1 MKTKF
6 SGILTLLLAF
16 VLQLSFAQEKTISGK
31 VTDQNGLPLPGTT
44 VLVKGTANGT
54 STDFDGNYSIKANIG
69 ETLAFSFIGYTTKEI
84 VVNDSSTIDVVLNE
98 DASTLEEVI
107 ITGTASGRS
116 IKELSF
122 ALGQVNN
129 ELLDNVPAT
138 SAGQALQGKISG
150 ISVSPSG
157 GQPGSDVN
165 IQLRTANSI
174 STGQNPLIILDGVI
188 LEGGLADINTE
199 DIDRIEVAKGAAGAS
214 LYGSR
219 AANGVIQIFSK
230 RGKYGDK
237 VNVTYRSEI
246 GWRNANAEY
255 DLATTHKFL
264 MLPDGSNFDLS
275 TGSRQLDPDGFA
287 DNPYPSGSPLYN
299 NQDRVLQTGQFN
311 THFASVNGG
320 SENTRYLFSYSR
332 LDDEGIFKEVDTY
345 RRDNFRLN
353 LDTKL
358 SEKLNLK
365 TSMFYGNSRRDAAIN
380 SGSTASILF
389 ATLMTEPI
397 HDMLAPNE
405 EDGSPYNYDFDTID
419 GNNRNPLY
427 TLANNDREERRNR
440 VLGNIALDYKVTPWL
455 TLNGSYSYDYENNA
469 FEDYIPKGY
478 LSDSPDGQARDI
490 GFIQRSNFNGRA
502 QNTRLNALFSKTFGD
517 DDAFNLN
524 FRLSYLNERYKSSFN
539 NTEGYNLAVS
549 DIRSLDN
556 IKDRPAVASQSQ
568 TIISDSY
575 FAIADFD
582 YKKKYIFSGVV
593 RREGSS
599 LFGPDTRWANYYRA
613 SFAYRLTEDFEIPGI
628 QELKLRASYGT
639 AGIRPTYEMR
649 FETFTLRN
657 GAATKST
664 IGNNEL
670 KPARTGEMEL
680 GINVDFLDRFN
691 FEFNYVRA
699 VTDDQILRVPL
710 SAAAGFSAQWRNA
723 GEIEGTTLEASLN
736 YDIIRNEDFSW
747 NLGIVWDKSQQKVTR
762 LDVPAYLT
770 GPGTQNTTFFRV
782 EEGQNFGIM
791 YGTDFIKSLS
801 DLPSGLDPND
811 YLVNGEG
818 YVVDAATGST
828 PVARVDDEGNAFFV
842 IGDITPDFRMGINT
856 SLKYKNLSFYT
867 LFDWKQG
874 GDIYNR
880 TNQWLYRDT
889 RHADSAN
896 SQVPASFYAGL
907 YNTGNPSSGF
917 VEDGSFVKLRE
928 LSLYYTLNGDNMGN
942 IGNFIENIR
951 LGLIGRNL
959 ITWSSYTGFDPEI
972 TNQAESNRSDLTSRD
987 TNGLGNDVNTPGGD
1001 PNLFKVDNF
1010 PYPTTRS
1017 YSFSVQI
1024 NF

>member
-1 MKTKF
+1 M
-6 SGILTLLLAF
+6 LTLLLALVVQF
-16 VLQLSFAQEKTISGK
+16 SFAQEKTISGT
-31 VTDQNGLPLPGTT
+31 VTDGSGLPLPGAT
-44 VLVKGTANGT
+44 VLVKGTTSGT
-54 STDFDGNYSIKANIG
+54 TSDFDGKYSIKVNQG
-69 ETLAFSFIGYTTKEI
+69 DTLVFSFVGNTTKEVTIGSSNI
-84 VVNDSSTIDVVLNE
+84 VNVTLTE
-98 DASTLEEVI
+98 DATSLEEVV
-107 ITGTASGRS
+107 ITGSASGKS

-129 ELLDNVPAT
+129 ELLDNVPAA

-150 ISVSPSG
+150 LSVSPSG

-174 STGQNPLIILDGVI
+174 ATGQNPLIILDGVI

-230 RGKYGDK
+230 RGKYSDK
-237 VNVTYRSEI
+237 VNVTYRSEV
-246 GWRNANAEY
+246 GWRNVNAEY

-287 DNPYPSGSPLYN
+287 DNPYPAGSQLYD
-299 NQDRVLQTGQFN
+299 NQDRVLRTGQFN
-311 THFASVNGG
+311 SHFASVNGG
-320 SENTRYLFSYSR
+320 SENSRYLFSYSR
-332 LDDEGIFKEVDTY
+332 LSDEGIFKEVDDY

-353 LDTKL
+353 LDNKI

-365 TSMFYGNSRRDAAIN
+365 TSIFYGNSRRDAAIN
-380 SGSTASILF
+380 SGSTANVLF
-389 ATLMTEPI
+389 STLMTEPI

-427 TLANNDREERRNR
+427 SLANNDREERRNR
-440 VLGNIALDYKVTPWL
+440 VLGNVALDYKVMPWL

-469 FEDYIPKGY
+469 FENYIPKGF
-478 LSDSPDGQARDI
+478 LSDNPDGQAKDI

-502 QNTRLNALFSKTFGD
+502 QNIRFNALFQDSFGT

-524 FRLSYLNERYKSSFN
+524 FRLSYLNERYKSAFN
-539 NTEGYNLAVS
+539 NAEGYNLAVGG
-549 DIRSLDN
+549 IRSLDN
-556 IKDRPAVASQSQ
+556 IKDRPALASESQ

-582 YKKKYIFSGVV
+582 YKGKYIFSGVV

-599 LFGPDTRWANYYRA
+599 LFGPDTRWANYFRT
-613 SFAYRLTEDFEIPGI
+613 SLAYRVTEDIEIPGV

-649 FETFTLRN
+649 FETFSLRN
-657 GAATKST
+657 GSATKST
-664 IGNNEL
+664 IGNNFL
-670 KPARTGEMEL
+670 KPAKTGELEL
-680 GINVDFLDRFN
+680 GVNIDFLDRFS
-691 FEFNYVRA
+691 FEFNYVKA

-710 SAAAGFSAQWRNA
+710 SAATGFGAQWRNA

-736 YDIIRNEDFSW
+736 YDIIKNENFSW
-747 NLGIVWDKSQQKVTR
+747 NLGIVWDKSEQKITR
-762 LDVPAYLT
+762 LDVPSYLT

-791 YGTDFIKSLS
+791 YGSDFIKSLS

-842 IGDITPDFRMGINT
+842 IGDITPDFRAAINT
-856 SLKYKNLSFYT
+856 TLKYKNFSFYT

-889 RHADSAN
+889 RHAVSAN

-928 LSLYYTLNGDNMGN
+928 LSLYYTLDGENMGN
-942 IGNFIENIR
+942 IGNFIESMRI
-951 LGLIGRNL
+951 GFIGRNL
-959 ITWSSYTGFDPEI
+959 ITWTDYTGFDPEI
-972 TNQAESNRSDLTSRD
+972 TNQAEASRSDLTSRD

-1001 PNLFKVDNF
+1001 PNVFKVDNF
-1010 PYPTTRS
+1010 PYPTTKS
-1017 YSFSVQI
+1017 YSFSVQL